1 MKKLLMII
9 GGLCAMSAYSDDI
22 VAPAMPPPG
31 CDDTEV
37 VTNVALP
44 AVRADSRLF
53 ALRLE
58 LDATPSNNVEVAFGR
73 NADGDGALSRFEA
86 TMRVGWDCG
95 VWELVNCATGDVFS
109 EPGSPGPVSLSWMLN
124 FSPAGV
130 PKSLAT
136 SVSGTGVFAAFAEH
150 PPQFLFSKDWNM
162 VRVTCRGLDAPNP
175 RIDCSARNIPLVIR
189 IR

>member
-1 MKKLLMII
+1 MCASLASII
-9 GGLCAMSAYSDDI
+9 LAASI

-58 LDATPSNNVEVAFGR
+58 LDATSSNNVEVAFGR
-73 NADGDGALSRFEA
+73 DADGDGALSRFEA

-95 VWELVNCATGDVFS
+95 VWEIVDCATGDVFS

-136 SVSGTGVFAAFAEH
+136 SVSGTGVFAALAEH

-162 VRVTCRGLDAPNP
+162 VRVTCRGIESPHPSLSGSFANHPF
-175 RIDCSARNIPLVIR
+175 VIR
-189 IR
+189 LR

>member
-1 MKKLLMII
+1 M
-9 GGLCAMSAYSDDI
+9 CASLASI
-22 VAPAMPPPG
+22 FLATTFAVNAMPEAAH
-31 CDDTEV
+31 DDTEV
-37 VTNVALP
+37 VTNHSFTAI
-44 AVRADSRLF
+44 RSDSRVF
-53 ALRLE
+53 SFMLE

-73 NADGDGALSRFEA
+73 DIDGDGVLSRFEA

-95 VWELVNCATGDVFS
+95 VWEIVDCATGDVFS

-136 SVSGTGVFAAFAEH
+136 SVSGTGVFAALAEH

-162 VRVTCRGLDAPNP
+162 VRVTCRGIESPHPSLSGSFANHPF
-175 RIDCSARNIPLVIR
+175 VIR
-189 IR
+189 LR

>member
-1 MKKLLMII
+1 MCASLVSVLL
-9 GGLCAMSAYSDDI
+9 AASI
-22 VAPAMPPPG
+22 VAPAMPPSD
-31 CDDTEV
+31 CDDTEA

-73 NADGDGALSRFEA
+73 DADGDGVLSRFEA

-95 VWELVNCATGDVFS
+95 VWEIVDCATGDVFS
-109 EPGSPGPVSLSWMLN
+109 EPGSPGPVSLSWMLI

-136 SVSGTGVFAAFAEH
+136 AVSGTGVFAAFAEH

-162 VRVTCRGLDAPNP
+162 VRVTCRGIESPHPSLSGSFANHPF
-175 RIDCSARNIPLVIR
+175 VIR
-189 IR
+189 LR

>member
-1 MKKLLMII
+1 MCASLASVLL
-9 GGLCAMSAYSDDI
+9 AASI
-22 VAPAMPPPG
+22 VAPAMPPSD
-31 CDDTEV
+31 CDDTEA

-44 AVRADSRLF
+44 AVRSDSRVFSF
-53 ALRLE
+53 ALE

-73 NADGDGALSRFEA
+73 DADCDGALSRFEA

-95 VWELVNCATGDVFS
+95 VWEIVDCATGDVFS

-136 SVSGTGVFAAFAEH
+136 SVSGTGVFAALAEH

-162 VRVTCRGLDAPNP
+162 VRVTCRGIESPHPSLSGSFANHPF
-175 RIDCSARNIPLVIR
+175 VIR
-189 IR
+189 LR

>member
-1 MKKLLMII
+1 M
-9 GGLCAMSAYSDDI
+9 CASLASI
-22 VAPAMPPPG
+22 FLATTFAVNTMPETAH
-31 CDDTEV
+31 DDTEV
-37 VTNVALP
+37 VTNHSFTAI
-44 AVRADSRLF
+44 RSDSRVFSF
-53 ALRLE
+53 ALE

-95 VWELVNCATGDVFS
+95 VWEIVDCATGDVFS

>member
-1 MKKLLMII
+1 MCASLASILL
-9 GGLCAMSAYSDDI
+9 ATTFA
-22 VAPAMPPPG
+22 VNTMPETAH
-31 CDDTEV
+31 DDTEV
-37 VTNVALP
+37 VTNHSFTAI
-44 AVRADSRLF
+44 RSDSRVF
-53 ALRLE
+53 SFTLE

-73 NADGDGALSRFEA
+73 DADGDGVLSRFEA

-95 VWELVNCATGDVFS
+95 VWEIVDCATGDVFS

-136 SVSGTGVFAAFAEH
+136 SVSGTGVFAALAEH
-150 PPQFLFSKDWNM
+150 PPQFLFSKEWNM

-175 RIDCSARNIPLVIR
+175 RIDCSVKNIPLVIR

>member
-1 MKKLLMII
+1 M
-9 GGLCAMSAYSDDI
+9 CASLASI
-22 VAPAMPPPG
+22 FLATTFAVNTMPETAH
-31 CDDTEV
+31 DDTEV
-37 VTNVALP
+37 VTNHPFA
-44 AVRADSRLF
+44 AIRADSRLF

-58 LDATPSNNVEVAFGR
+58 LDATPSNSVEVAFGR
-73 NADGDGALSRFEA
+73 DADCDGVLSRFEA

-95 VWELVNCATGDVFS
+95 VWEIVDCATGDVFS

-136 SVSGTGVFAAFAEH
+136 SVSGTGVFAALAEH

-162 VRVTCRGLDAPNP
+162 VRVTCRGIESPHPSLSGSFANHPF
-175 RIDCSARNIPLVIR
+175 VIR
-189 IR
+189 LR